1 MGRHWLHVQKVWF
14 HLRQKHLCG
23 STTICGTN
31 PQQGEEICGYCGMS
45 EKKNQE
51 EKYKNRIWNIDSV
64 LQDSCIGTIHSKNKI
79 QDSVIEADNSCKH
92 SANIE
97 TTNSRY

>member
-51 EKYKNRIWNIDSV
+51 EK
-64 LQDSCIGTIHSKNKI
+64 
-79 QDSVIEADNSCKH
+79 
-92 SANIE
+92 
-97 TTNSRY
+97 